1 MLKEFKWEDAVQG
14 KIVGFSGDEYVME
27 SELSAERY
35 YKLQQYILEMYTGR
49 DAPDIIAK
57 IARAYQALNDGKG
70 PRLADASVE
79 LNDLMNGL
87 QSWGYQSKKAIMCV
101 SLFMNRKSDAYDKR
115 VRFDEA
121 DLMLKVADLEAVYGI
136 QGFSNALT
144 NITAGLKKS

>member
-14 KIVGFSGDEYVME
+14 NIVGASGIKYVME

-49 DAPDIIAK
+49 DAPQIIAK

-79 LNDLMNGL
+79 LHDLMNGL
-87 QSWGYQSKKAIMCV
+87 ESWGTQSKKSIMCV
-101 SLFMNRKSDAYDKR
+101 CLFMNRADDPFDKR
-115 VRFDEA
+115 VRFDES

-136 QGFSNALT
+136 QGFSTALT
-144 NITAGLKKS
+144 NITAGLKKN